1 MRLEVAE
8 NGEVVEFEY
17 DSAREEAQCEEDSE
31 EAEGRSG
38 EDPEDDDG
46 AGDEDE
52 EESMGTSH
60 RRRGR
65 DQEAEEN
72 QSRRSAL
79 GMIQRMTIGSFG
91 PLKGAWFVTM

>member
-1 MRLEVAE
+1 MIIPTHAGREDDRVRLEVAE

-46 AGDEDE
+46 AGDEE
-52 EESMGTSH
+52 ATVGTDSPH
-60 RRRGR
+60 
-65 DQEAEEN
+65 EVLAEEA
-72 QSRRSAL
+72 RTTLVKMMDMDFLR
-79 GMIQRMTIGSFG
+79 
-91 PLKGAWFVTM
+91 